1 MPRTLTLFARNY
13 GRRAYMDE
21 ESKQLLERNL
31 FTQGL
36 LLKWQEKALPL
47 PATMFVET
55 LYKARTLEK
64 QDRQLAQIHQPSK
77 AVLLT

>member
-1 MPRTLTLFARNY
+1 
-13 GRRAYMDE
+13 MDE

-47 PATMFVET
+47 PVTMFIET
-55 LYKARTLEK
+55 LYKASTVKK
-64 QDRQLAQIHQPSK
+64 QDKQLAQMASTKQRGLAKLSPTTKHK
-77 AVLLT
+77 FDHNYR